1 MDTDTQNWAVCP
13 LPSGNANSQPPC
25 MRTAHKDSHNQEF
38 PWPCTVQLKVYIV
51 SLRYRNISLGTAV
64 FLKIFQAEGK
74 LLTAILN
81 PTATYGGLLGALGSF
96 FFLPPLAGP

>member
-1 MDTDTQNWAVCP
+1 
-13 LPSGNANSQPPC
+13 

-38 PWPCTVQLKVYIV
+38 PWPCTVQLKVYTV
-51 SLRYRNISLGTAV
+51 LLRYHNIFLGTVV

>member
-1 MDTDTQNWAVCP
+1 
-13 LPSGNANSQPPC
+13 